1 MKPVLHNQD
10 LCCPSEVVCHCHLV
24 QTGLAEANTC
34 EFGFPGAQV
43 WAVPG
48 SAHGQLRPCPVGW
61 ILVEAVSKP
70 ASAC

>member
-24 QTGLAEANTC
+24 QTGLAEMNTC

-43 WAVPG
+43 QAVPG
-48 SAHGQLRPCPVGW
+48 SARAAW
-61 ILVEAVSKP
+61 AAAAVSGG
-70 ASAC
+70 SAFG